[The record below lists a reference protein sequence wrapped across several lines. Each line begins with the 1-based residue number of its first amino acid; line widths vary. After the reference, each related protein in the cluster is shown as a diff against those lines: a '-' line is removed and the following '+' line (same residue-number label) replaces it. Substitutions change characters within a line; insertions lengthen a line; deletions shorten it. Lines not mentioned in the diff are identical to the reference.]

1 MKKNIIKIYYKKVHQ
16 KDLELQKDI
25 KDKFLNF
32 NVNKHYNFKKHIKKV
47 KIHKHYLVMHQL
59 YQQQVFLVIDFEN
72 LYKNI

>member
-25 KDKFLNF
+25 KDKYLNF

>member
-1 MKKNIIKIYYKKVHQ
+1 MKKNIIKIYYKKVHK

-47 KIHKHYLVMHQL
+47 KIHKHYLVMHQH
-59 YQQQVFLVIDFEN
+59 YQQQVFQVIDFEN